1 MYTCICAGVTEPEV
15 RACIRT
21 GADSVEEIGDR
32 CLAGTGCGTCVER
45 LENLLEEDRA
55 VDELPSGTLSS
66 GV

>member
-15 RACIRT
+15 RACIHA

-45 LENLLEEDRA
+45 LEELLEENRA
-55 VDELPSGTLSS
+55 ASTTPSCPLSS